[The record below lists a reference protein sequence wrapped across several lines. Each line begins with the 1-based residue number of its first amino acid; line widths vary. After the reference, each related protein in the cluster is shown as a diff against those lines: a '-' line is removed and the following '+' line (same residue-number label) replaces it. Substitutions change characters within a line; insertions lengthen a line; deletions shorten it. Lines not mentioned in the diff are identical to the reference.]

1 MKLIQLKIVFRGL
14 KMKEERLSG
23 RKSPKKKG
31 LNLTPKQTEVLKY
44 LAQGFQNKEIAFQM
58 NLSVSTVKLHVS
70 GLMLRLNVK
79 TRTAAVVEA
88 QRLNLI

>member
-1 MKLIQLKIVFRGL
+1 MPL
-14 KMKEERLSG
+14 
-23 RKSPKKKG
+23 KKKYS
-31 LNLTPKQTEVLKY
+31 NLTPKQEEVLKY

-70 GLMLRLNVK
+70 GLMLRLNVR
-79 TRTAAVVEA
+79 TRTAAVIKA

>member
-1 MKLIQLKIVFRGL
+1 MLFSGL
-14 KMKEERLSG
+14 RIKEGRLSQ
-23 RKSPKKKG
+23 RMPLKKKYS
-31 LNLTPKQTEVLKY
+31 NLTPKQEEVLKY

-70 GLMLRLNVK
+70 GLMLRLNVR
-79 TRTAAVVEA
+79 TRTAAVIEA

>member
-1 MKLIQLKIVFRGL
+1 MLFSGL
-14 KMKEERLSG
+14 RIKEGRLSQ
-23 RKSPKKKG
+23 RMPLKKKHS
-31 LNLTPKQTEVLKY
+31 NLTPKQEEVLKY

-70 GLMLRLNVK
+70 GLMLRLNVR
-79 TRTAAVVEA
+79 TRTAAVIEA

>member
-1 MKLIQLKIVFRGL
+1 MPL
-14 KMKEERLSG
+14 
-23 RKSPKKKG
+23 KKKYS
-31 LNLTPKQTEVLKY
+31 NLTPKQEEVLKY

-70 GLMLRLNVK
+70 GLMLRLNVR
-79 TRTAAVVEA
+79 TRTAAVIEA

>member
-1 MKLIQLKIVFRGL
+1 
-14 KMKEERLSG
+14 MKEERQSG
-23 RKSPKKKG
+23 ETSPKKNE
-31 LNLTPKQTEVLKY
+31 LNLTSKQKEVLKY
-44 LAQGFQNKEIAFQM
+44 LAQGFQNKEIAVRM

-70 GLMLRLNVK
+70 GIMLRLNAK

>member
-1 MKLIQLKIVFRGL
+1 
-14 KMKEERLSG
+14 MKEERLSG
-23 RKSPKKKG
+23 KKSSKKKE
-31 LNLTPKQTEVLKY
+31 LILTPKQTEVLKY
-44 LAQGFQNKEIAFQM
+44 VAQGFQNKEIAFQM

>member
-1 MKLIQLKIVFRGL
+1 M
-14 KMKEERLSG
+14 
-23 RKSPKKKG
+23 
-31 LNLTPKQTEVLKY
+31 
-44 LAQGFQNKEIAFQM
+44 AQGFQNKEIAFQM

>member
-1 MKLIQLKIVFRGL
+1 
-14 KMKEERLSG
+14 MKEERLSG

-31 LNLTPKQTEVLKY
+31 SNLTPKQTEVLKY
-44 LAQGFQNKEIAFQM
+44 LAQGFQNKEIVFQM

>member
-1 MKLIQLKIVFRGL
+1 
-14 KMKEERLSG
+14 MKEDRIADRNSSKEAG
-23 RKSPKKKG
+23 PK
-31 LNLTPKQTEVLKY
+31 LTPKQIEVLKY
-44 LAQGFQNKEIAFQM
+44 LGKGFQNKEIAFQM

-88 QRLNLI
+88 QRLKIL

>member
-1 MKLIQLKIVFRGL
+1 MPL
-14 KMKEERLSG
+14 
-23 RKSPKKKG
+23 KKKHS
-31 LNLTPKQTEVLKY
+31 NLTPKQEEVLKY

-70 GLMLRLNVK
+70 GLMLRLNVR
-79 TRTAAVVEA
+79 TRTAAVIEA

>member
-1 MKLIQLKIVFRGL
+1 
-14 KMKEERLSG
+14 MKEDRIADRNSSKAAE
-23 RKSPKKKG
+23 PK
-31 LNLTPKQTEVLKY
+31 LTPKQIEVLKY
-44 LAQGFQNKEIAFQM
+44 LGKGFQNKEIAFQM

-88 QRLNLI
+88 QRLNLL